1 MHEKKGMVSM
11 TKNMSTHPAQKDSE
25 HVQKSSCMCL
35 NFGPG
40 LCCKNKETMVVKK
53 FCFLKLDLLSN

>member
-1 MHEKKGMVSM
+1 MVSM
-11 TKNMSTHPAQKDSE
+11 TKNMSIHPAQKNSE

-53 FCFLKLDLLSN
+53 FCFFKLDLLSN